1 MRLLL
6 MFLFLLSFSLSA
18 EEWKKGD
25 SFPIQELED
34 QLEVIRPIPNDT
46 KKLFFISS
54 MSASKIVHSVL
65 EEKEPEYLPGLK
77 AVLISDIHKMPSLI
91 TKFVAL
97 PKMKGYKYRIYLIR
111 DDKTGQPFPR
121 EKDMITYINLKKG
134 KITKIQYLANQ
145 EELKQALEE
154 R

>member
-1 MRLLL
+1 MRLLIL
-6 MFLFLLSFSLSA
+6 FLFLLSFSLSA

-25 SFPIQELED
+25 IFPIQELED

-54 MSASKIVHSVL
+54 MTASKIVHSIL
-65 EEKEPEYLPGLK
+65 EEKDPEYLTNLK

-97 PKMKGYKYRIYLIR
+97 PKMKGYKYTIYLIR
-111 DDKTGQPFPR
+111 DDKTGQPFP
-121 EKDMITYINLKKG
+121 KVNDMITYINLRKG

-145 EELKQALEE
+145 VEFKQALEE